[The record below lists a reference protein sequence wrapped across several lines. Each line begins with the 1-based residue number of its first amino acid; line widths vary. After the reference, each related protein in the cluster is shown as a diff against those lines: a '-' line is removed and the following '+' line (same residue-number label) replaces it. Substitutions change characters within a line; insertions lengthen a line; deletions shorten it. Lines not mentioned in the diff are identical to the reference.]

1 MNRRGAIAGAVLLCW
16 GAGLGLLVQ
25 REYFRPAVE
34 RLSEAALRVTPGAVF
49 YSVMQRDRQIGFASS
64 TIDTTTNAIRMEDY
78 LVADLPVGGRVHRA
92 TARADVQLTR
102 ALRVSRFTVSLESD
116 AAPVRAS
123 GVIEGDSVLVLAV
136 GGDERAPVDTQ
147 RIRLSGPILLPTLV
161 PLAIALGD
169 EPAVGKQYD
178 LPMFDPLA
186 MKPRQVTFRVDA
198 ESSFVVHDS
207 AGFDAPSKRWR
218 PLLPATV
225 RAWHV
230 RSEGTDGG
238 AAAFSGWIDE
248 QGRVVATSQLGFD
261 LRRRPYELA
270 FENWR
275 LDKRDRGDVVGDDRD
290 ILETTAI
297 AAGKHVRGSMKRLAV
312 RLTNVDLAGFDLDG
326 ARQRLHGDTLMIER
340 EPSDVLTPSW
350 TLPVGGWERKA
361 EYLRPEPLI
370 QTRDRELI
378 LLARRLVRREP
389 NPRIVAERINQW
401 VHDSLKKE
409 ITFGIPNAISVLHD
423 RRGDCNEHT
432 QLFVAIAR
440 ASGIPTR
447 IAAGLAYIDGKFY
460 YHAWP
465 EVYLNDWVA
474 VDPTFGQF
482 PADAAHLR
490 FTIGGLGRQTQ
501 LLRLMGNL
509 RIDVVR

>member
-1 MNRRGAIAGAVLLCW
+1 V
-16 GAGLGLLVQ
+16 
-25 REYFRPAVE
+25 
-34 RLSEAALRVTPGAVF
+34 
-49 YSVMQRDRQIGFASS
+49 
-64 TIDTTTNAIRMEDY
+64 
-78 LVADLPVGGRVHRA
+78 RA
-92 TARADVQLTR
+92 T
-102 ALRVSRFTVSLESD
+102 
-116 AAPVRAS
+116 
-123 GVIEGDSVLVLAV
+123 GVIDGDSLLVLAV
-136 GGDERAPVDTQ
+136 GGDEGAPVDTQ
-147 RIRLSGPILLPTLV
+147 HIRLSGPILLPTLV

-169 EPAVGKQYD
+169 EPEVGKQYD

-186 MKPRQVTFRVDA
+186 MKPRQVAFRVDA
-198 ESSFVVHDS
+198 ESSFVVYDS

-275 LDKRDRGDVVGDDRD
+275 LDTRDRGDVVEDDRD
-290 ILETTAI
+290 ILESTAI
-297 AAGKHVRGSMKRLAV
+297 AAGKRVHGAMPELRV
-312 RLTNVDLAGFDLDG
+312 RLTNVDLAGYDLDG
-326 ARQRLHGDTLMIER
+326 GRQRLRGDTLTIER
-340 EPSDVLTPSW
+340 EGSTKLDASY
-350 TLPVGGWERKA
+350 TLPVTDRELFR
-361 EYLRPEPLI
+361 YTRPEPLL
-370 QTRDRELI
+370 QTRDPGIAR
-378 LLARRLVRREP
+378 LARQLKNRERD
-389 NPRIVAERINQW
+389 PRVVAARIAAW

-409 ITFGIPNAISVLHD
+409 ITFGVPDAAAVL
-423 RRGDCNEHT
+423 RARSGDCNEHT
-432 QLFVAIAR
+432 QLYVALAR
-440 ASGIPTR
+440 AAGIPTR
-447 IAAGLAYIDGKFY
+447 IAAGLASIDGKFY

-465 EVYLNDWVA
+465 EVYLQDWVA

-490 FTIGGLGRQTQ
+490 FTVGGLGRQTQ

-509 RIDVVR
+509 RIDVLR

>member
-1 MNRRGAIAGAVLLCW
+1 VNRRGAIAGAVLLCW
-16 GAGLGLLVQ
+16 GAGLGLLVK

-49 YSVMQRDRQIGFASS
+49 YAVMQRDRQIGFASS

-78 LVADLPVGGRVHRA
+78 LVADLPVGGRMHRA

-116 AAPVRAS
+116 AAPVRAT
-123 GVIEGDSVLVLAV
+123 GVIEGDSILVLAV
-136 GGDERAPVDTQ
+136 GRDERAPVDTQ
-147 RIRLSGPILLPTLV
+147 HIRLSGPILLPTLV

-169 EPAVGKQYD
+169 EPEVGKRYD

-186 MKPRQVTFRVDA
+186 MKPLQVTFRIDA

-207 AGFDAPSKRWR
+207 AGFDASSKRWR
-218 PLLPATV
+218 PMLPATV

-261 LRRRPYELA
+261 VRRRPYELA

-275 LDKRDRGDVVGDDRD
+275 LDTRDRGDAVDDDRD
-290 ILETTAI
+290 ILESTAI
-297 AAGKHVRGSMKRLAV
+297 AAGKHVHGAMPELRV
-312 RLTNVDLAGFDLDG
+312 RLTNVDLAGYDLDG
-326 ARQRLHGDTLMIER
+326 GRQRLRGDTLTIQR
-340 EPSDVLTPSW
+340 EGGAKLDASY
-350 TLPVGGWERKA
+350 TLPVTDRGLYR
-361 EYLRPEPLI
+361 YLRPEPLL
-370 QTRDRELI
+370 QTRDPGI
-378 LLARRLVRREP
+378 ARVARQLKDHERD
-389 NPRIVAERINQW
+389 PRAVAARIAAW

-409 ITFGIPNAISVLHD
+409 ITFGVPDAAAVLRA

-432 QLFVAIAR
+432 QLYVALAR
-440 ASGIPTR
+440 AAGIPTR

-490 FTIGGLGRQTQ
+490 FTIGGLGRQTR

-509 RIDVVR
+509 RIDVLR